1 MSVSV
6 TQKSFAHK
14 KHFVFLTPGDC
25 ALNNCPVSRVILVGV
40 AQSLQVTV
48 ASASFWWPYGCNITR
63 TDVSR
68 PVRGPVMSGK
78 HYSIV
83 CCRTGDTW
91 EREINGRS
99 EREWAIERLL
109 LSAPDSQLHTLN
121 RWDGCQK
128 LEEKKNL
135 LPIRWR
141 LVCLLLMS
149 WKAPHLANLATHLSV
164 LDKETWLVADCS
176 NIFTPFQTS
185 FIVCSL
191 LPFHFVL
198 SPLSVKLTWSAPFS
212 NNWQFLCPELQFF
225 CFSV

>member
-40 AQSLQVTV
+40 AQSRQVTV

-128 LEEKKNL
+128 LEEKKTFFRYDGAL
-135 LPIRWR
+135 CVCYLCLERPHISQTWRHICLCLIRKPGW
-141 LVCLLLMS
+141 
-149 WKAPHLANLATHLSV
+149 
-164 LDKETWLVADCS
+164 
-176 NIFTPFQTS
+176 
-185 FIVCSL
+185 
-191 LPFHFVL
+191 
-198 SPLSVKLTWSAPFS
+198 
-212 NNWQFLCPELQFF
+212 
-225 CFSV
+225 

>member
-1 MSVSV
+1 MTLSPQYNENGRESP
-6 TQKSFAHK
+6 S
-14 KHFVFLTPGDC
+14 
-25 ALNNCPVSRVILVGV
+25 S
-40 AQSLQVTV
+40 
-48 ASASFWWPYGCNITR
+48 
-63 TDVSR
+63 
-68 PVRGPVMSGK
+68 GPVMSGK

-91 EREINGRS
+91 EREINGRC

-109 LSAPDSQLHTLN
+109 LSAPVSQLHTLN
-121 RWDGCQK
+121 RWDGRQK
-128 LEEKKNL
+128 LKNKKQKKNL

-191 LPFHFVL
+191 LPFHFIL
-198 SPLSVKLTWSAPFS
+198 SPLSVKLTRSAPFS
-212 NNWQFLCPELQFF
+212 NIGNFCARNCNFFLVCLIEF
-225 CFSV
+225 